1 MFGFIKKEF
10 IGILNSIVNAS
21 NQTKCVCLVNQQCM
35 DQRTVINLHP
45 NGYSQGLR
53 HYPLA
58 VNLDRCVGSCNTL
71 NDLSDKVCVSN
82 EAEDLLNLSVSNM
95 ITAINESKT
104 LAKHI
109 RCKC

>member
-53 HYPLA
+53 HYPLV
-58 VNLDRCVGSCNTL
+58 VNLDRCVGSCKTL
-71 NDLSDKVCVSN
+71 NDLSNTIYIPNKK
-82 EAEDLLNLSVSNM
+82 EDGNLHVFNM
-95 ITAINESKT
+95 IAGINESKT
-104 LAKHI
+104 LAKLM
-109 RCKC
+109 